1 MAKTLNTEPSTL
13 YAKITCA
20 LRFLL
25 SAVLLLIIIPLTCYP
40 VQTLDFEST
49 VENALKNAHD
59 VRISGLDIQIST
71 SARKKAY
78 SLYYPTLSAKWNSE
92 YVKDLTGGTA
102 QQVTAVGNTVVVENT
117 MYQSLLSVGA
127 SYNLFDFGSTGKKVF
142 IANKDVD
149 VKRTVYSQSVRDIKL
164 KVLSLYS
171 ELLINSRELET
182 KKELLGLYKELSLT
196 KERLFHAGTISKL
209 EMVDEALKVVKTVDA
224 IENVKLK
231 LKTLLQDISF
241 YTGKKYDGEDILV
254 FDFAG
259 NDEDHRGDFN
269 VEKSPEAKIYNLE
282 IEKKKAELEIL
293 KNDRLPQFGL
303 YSSYMW
309 YGSDLNTY
317 GDAMTSIKPRN
328 YFVGIS
334 ATWPLFE
341 GFKTTADM
349 EKATLEIERL
359 KTEKNKKLAELTN
372 RYTKTDE
379 MRRTGK
385 AGIENQKEMLT
396 KVQANL
402 SMSERL
408 TEQKVTE
415 RVDFLNRKV
424 ELVNQRFE
432 LAKVTI
438 TRVSAVK
445 ELNILAEEVR

>member
-1 MAKTLNTEPSTL
+1 MIRPLLYAIRYTLSAISRCTL
-13 YAKITCA
+13 YA
-20 LRFLL
+20 L
-25 SAVLLLIIIPLTCYP
+25 SLLIVFPQPALP
-40 VQTLDFEST
+40 AQTLDFESV
-49 VENALKNAHD
+49 VEEALKNAHD

-117 MYQSLLSVGA
+117 MYQSLLSVAA
-127 SYNLFDFGSTGKKVF
+127 SYNLFDFGSTGKKVL

-149 VKRTVYSQSVRDIKL
+149 VKRTIHNQSIRDIKL

-171 ELLINSRELET
+171 DMLISFKEFES
-182 KKELLGLYKELSLT
+182 KKELLALYKELSLT
-196 KERLFHAGTISKL
+196 KERLFNAGTISKL

-224 IENVKLK
+224 IENLKLK
-231 LKTLLQDISF
+231 VKTLLQDISF
-241 YTGKKYDGEDILV
+241 YTGDKYDAEGLFV
-254 FDFAG
+254 SDFAG
-259 NDEDHRGDFN
+259 YDEDFRGDFN
-269 VEKSPEAKIYNLE
+269 AEKSPEAKIYNLE
-282 IEKKKAELEIL
+282 IEKKKAELEVL
-293 KNDRLPQFGL
+293 KNDQLPQFGL
-303 YSSYMW
+303 YSSYML
-309 YGSDLNTY
+309 YGSDLNRY
-317 GDAMTSIKPRN
+317 GDAVTSIKPRN

-359 KTEKNKKLAELTN
+359 KTEKNKKLAELTS
-372 RYTKTDE
+372 RYNKTDE
-379 MRRTGK
+379 ARRTYTG
-385 AGIENQKEMLT
+385 GIENQKEMVT

-408 TEQKVTE
+408 VEQKVTE
-415 RVDFLNRKV
+415 WVDFLNRKA

-432 LAKVTI
+432 LAKAIV